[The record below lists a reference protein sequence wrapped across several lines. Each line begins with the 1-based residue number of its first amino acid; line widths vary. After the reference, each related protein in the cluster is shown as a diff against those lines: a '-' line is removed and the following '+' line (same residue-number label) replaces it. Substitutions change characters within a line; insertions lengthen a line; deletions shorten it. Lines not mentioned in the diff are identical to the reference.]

1 MAVDAIRISP
11 LLLQCKE
18 CASPFERVGRIA
30 REYCSEG
37 CRASR
42 KRRLRVDPRL
52 PICERCCTAFERASG
67 RQKFCFSCRE
77 EARADYTKKYWEAN
91 QEIERLSSREHAAR
105 RRALDPEHVR
115 NLDRAWKA
123 ANWDSILAKLRT
135 PEENAKAARRQR
147 ERAKRDPRV
156 AVNRRMSS
164 GIAQSISVKKAGR
177 HWETLVPYTAS
188 DLMAHLERQFLS
200 GMTWENR
207 GEWHIDHIVP
217 LASFTFTTPECEEF
231 KAAWA
236 LTNLRPLW
244 AEDNLKKSD
253 QRIFLL

>member
-18 CASPFERVGRIA
+18 CASPFERVGRKA
-30 REYCSEG
+30 ASYCSIE
-37 CRASR
+37 CRAAHKR
-42 KRRLRVDPRL
+42 KLRKNPVP
-52 PICERCCTAFERASG
+52 PTCEMCSAIYVRTSSS
-67 RQKFCFSCRE
+67 QKFCVDCKAA
-77 EARADYTKKYWEAN
+77 ARKAYNKQYWCSN
-91 QEIERLSSREHAAR
+91 IEIERRSSREHAAR
-105 RRALDPEHVR
+105 QRALNPEHVR

-188 DLMAHLERQFLS
+188 DLMAHLERQFLP

-253 QRIFLL
+253 QRVFLI